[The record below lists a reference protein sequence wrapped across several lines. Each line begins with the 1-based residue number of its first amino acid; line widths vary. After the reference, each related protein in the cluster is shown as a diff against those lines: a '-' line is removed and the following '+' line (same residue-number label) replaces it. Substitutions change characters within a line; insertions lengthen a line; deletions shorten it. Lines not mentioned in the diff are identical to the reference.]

1 MSGARLLFVDDER
14 DMREA
19 AAQWLGLAGFTVTLA
34 SDGAEAMEQLR
45 SGGIDVVI
53 TDIRMPRKD
62 GMALLDTVL
71 EHHPGL
77 PVILLTGHGN
87 VPLAVEAMR
96 RGAFDFLE
104 KPYDP
109 EHLTEIVE
117 KAVQRGAIAAQVARL
132 KGAAAGSA
140 SRRIEEHIIGQS
152 PATLAL
158 RRQVQH
164 LAALDCD
171 AIIMGET
178 GAGKEVIARALHDFG
193 KRRGPYVAVNCAAI
207 PAEMFESELFGH
219 EAGSFT
225 GAKGMRV
232 GKFEFAHGGTMLL
245 DEIES
250 MPLPFQAKVLRVL
263 QERCVER
270 LGSNRSIPVNL
281 RILAASKE
289 NLAEASRAGRFRS
302 DLYFRLNVSE
312 IRIPPLRER
321 RDDILLLFTFFV
333 EKAAERHGHPAP
345 RITERV
351 ASLLEGH
358 DWPGNVRELRTVAE
372 RFALGLPSDLLKTPL
387 EEGSDSRTLGER
399 LAAYEKMLIADA
411 IIEAE
416 GDMTRVCEILGLP
429 RRTLN
434 EKMARHGISRAEI
447 RQPRPR

>member
-19 AAQWLGLAGFTVTLA
+19 AAQWLGLAGFSVTLA

-45 SGGIDVVI
+45 GGGIDVVI

-117 KAVQRGAIAAQVARL
+117 KAARRHSVSAEIARL
-132 KGAAAGSA
+132 RAGSGP
-140 SRRIEEHIIGQS
+140 RRIEEQIIGHA
-152 PATLAL
+152 PATMAL
-158 RRQVQH
+158 RRQVEH

-178 GAGKEVIARALHDFG
+178 GAGKEVVARALHDFG

-219 EAGSFT
+219 EAGAFT
-225 GAKGMRV
+225 GARGMRV
-232 GKFEFAHGGTMLL
+232 GKFEFAHGGTLLL

-250 MPLPFQAKVLRVL
+250 MPMPFQAKVLRVV
-263 QERCVER
+263 QERCLER

-281 RILAASKE
+281 RIVAASKE
-289 NLAEASRAGRFRS
+289 DLAEASRAGRFRS

-321 RDDILLLFTFFV
+321 REDVLLLFTHFAG
-333 EKAAERHGHPAP
+333 KAAERHGFAP
-345 RITERV
+345 SRIGERV
-351 ASLLEGH
+351 AGVLEAH
-358 DWPGNVRELRTVAE
+358 DWPGNVRELKTVAE
-372 RFALGLPSDLLKTPL
+372 RFALGLPSDLLKSAP
-387 EEGSDSRTLGER
+387 EPDGDSRTLAER
-399 LAAYEKMLIADA
+399 LAAYERALIADA
-411 IIEAE
+411 IAEAE

-434 EKMARHGISRAEI
+434 EKMARHGISRAEV